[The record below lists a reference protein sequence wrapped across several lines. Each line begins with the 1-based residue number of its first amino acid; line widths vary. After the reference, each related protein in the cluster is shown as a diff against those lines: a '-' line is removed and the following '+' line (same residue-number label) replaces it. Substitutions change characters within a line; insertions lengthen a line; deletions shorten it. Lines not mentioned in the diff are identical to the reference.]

1 MATNENAAN
10 RIIVGID
17 GSEPSANA
25 LRWAADEARRR
36 DVGLHI
42 VTCWS
47 YPMIPWG
54 PYQPPI
60 SSEEFVQA
68 ARETAEAEVD
78 KVLGADRE
86 GLDVTMEVL
95 EGAPSL
101 RLLDFGR
108 IAEMFVV
115 GTRGRGGF
123 AGLLLGSVSQHLTE
137 HARCPVVVVPGAD
150 RAE

>member
-1 MATNENAAN
+1 MVTKVNAAGK
-10 RIIVGID
+10 IIVGVD

-36 DVGLHI
+36 EVGLHV

-47 YPMIPWG
+47 YPMVPWT
-54 PYQPPI
+54 PYAPPL
-60 SSEEFVQA
+60 SSEEFIQHT
-68 ARETAEAEVD
+68 RETAEAEVE

-86 GLDVTMEVL
+86 GLDVTIEVL

-101 RLLDFGR
+101 RLLDFDR
-108 IAEMFVV
+108 IGEMLVV

-137 HARCPVVVVPGAD
+137 HAHCPVIVVPGAD
-150 RAE
+150 RPE